1 MTASPASSNTVE
13 STCAL
18 LLDLCK
24 NIDCKLMTP
33 VEHADEMESVLQ
45 RPNVQYLEWSEEDEG
60 GRNLRNAWHRYIDL
74 LMNVYEETLEN
85 AEWDSADDKRS
96 WEDVVIGPLR
106 RAWES
111 DDVNALL
118 SDGNE
123 IQSILAKRCPPA
135 LASIAVLN
143 HVLELCDQC
152 LQAVAWAGSHAG
164 VIAMHKV
171 LNDLLGEKWGDE
183 LPSQPGGLSGLQ
195 QSIMDDPFIEA
206 IRGGDEVM
214 LKDASSPKFD
224 RKVTTPRT
232 FFTAR
237 AIIRRKS
244 LVAHTRAGKCL
255 VPNTIA
261 HSLRLFPY
269 LPCLCTPFS
278 LAVSRHSLVGL
289 RPPRY
294 LRSQDWCNISRR
306 KCFTPP
312 TSATKMVLGTARSS
326 VVLVMQRSL
335 SFAQL
340 VE

>member
-85 AEWDSADDKRS
+85 LKWDSADDKRS

-135 LASIAVLN
+135 LACIAVLN

-224 RKVTTPRT
+224 RRLLHP
-232 FFTAR
+232 
-237 AIIRRKS
+237 
-244 LVAHTRAGKCL
+244 
-255 VPNTIA
+255 A
-261 HSLRLFPY
+261 HSLQRYFYTCDDPPQKLGRTHARVYSLLNCHAFAHLSPS
-269 LPCLCTPFS
+269 LSHATRSSDCAPFDIS
-278 LAVSRHSLVGL
+278 VRRIGAISRGGSVSHPRPVRRRWCWGPLGAVSS
-289 RPPRY
+289 
-294 LRSQDWCNISRR
+294 
-306 KCFTPP
+306 
-312 TSATKMVLGTARSS
+312 
-326 VVLVMQRSL
+326 
-335 SFAQL
+335 
-340 VE
+340 